1 LQWSDGERVLQDLLF
16 AVIAVRSRAPVAPD
30 VRPLKS
36 LPPSKREEK
45 RVSFIELQHSN
56 GIATLTLN
64 RGKVNAINGPVVG
77 QLRET
82 LESLER
88 DPDTRAVLLTG
99 AGQFFSFGFD
109 IPEFLAFSREQFTE
123 FVTGFTDLYTYAFL
137 YPKPIVAALNG
148 HTIAGGC
155 MLALACDYRIMV
167 SGKAKIALNE
177 ISFGSSVFAGSAE
190 MLRFWVGPN
199 ATSILVSGG
208 MYPAGEA
215 LSLGL
220 VNEITDTDELMKR
233 AAEVASALASKYQP
247 AYASIKSLLRSG
259 IANAMRSQERESIEA
274 FVEIWYS
281 ESTWANLKQIKIY

>member
-1 LQWSDGERVLQDLLF
+1 M
-16 AVIAVRSRAPVAPD
+16 
-30 VRPLKS
+30 
-36 LPPSKREEK
+36 
-45 RVSFIELQHSN
+45 SFIEVQHRD

-64 RGKVNAINGPVVG
+64 RGKVNAINGSVVE

-82 LESLER
+82 LGSLER
-88 DPDTRAVLLTG
+88 DHDTRAVLLTG

-109 IPEFLAFSREQFTE
+109 IPEFLAFSREQFAE
-123 FVTGFTDLYTYAFL
+123 YLTGFTDLYTYAFL

-148 HTIAGGC
+148 HAVAGGC

-190 MLRFWVGPN
+190 MLRFWVGGAN

-208 MYPAGEA
+208 MYTAGEA
-215 LSLGL
+215 LGLGL
-220 VNEITDTDELMKR
+220 VNEITGTDELMKR
-233 AAEVASALASKYQP
+233 ATEVAAALASKYQP

-259 IANAMRSQERESIEA
+259 IANAMRSLERESIEA
-274 FVEIWYS
+274 FVDIWYS
-281 ESTWANLKQIKIY
+281 ESTWANLKQITIY